1 MLHAFREPSVQQR
14 STSAV
19 QPLSSMRASG
29 RPMIATPR
37 TSSPSDTA
45 THTIAP
51 TTGLWCRWCFSTKV
65 LASRCVIGESSSM
78 LRRQRLYIAHQV
90 CHAPARRAAD
100 LHRLRQLALR
110 HLAPQRGFADREHA
124 GGFGGGDE
132 DWGERLSGVH
142 VASPLLTVS
151 SLLNSIT
158 HTHGD
163 R

>member
-100 LHRLRQLALR
+100 LHRLRQLLTEFPYLLLGSADQRMQLGVAVLPQLGEAL
-110 HLAPQRGFADREHA
+110 
-124 GGFGGGDE
+124 
-132 DWGERLSGVH
+132 V
-142 VASPLLTVS
+142 V
-151 SLLNSIT
+151 
-158 HTHGD
+158 
-163 R
+163 